1 MSTAGEQVLKHY
13 VKKLLYV
20 PNRKTRASQTT
31 IKQCNIDMT
40 KQLYTTQG
48 NGPAIPIGRASRRAI
63 LVAYNQ
69 PRLNQLDREVFI
81 VRSNFHVT

>member
-1 MSTAGEQVLKHY
+1 MSTTGEQVLKRY
-13 VKKLLYV
+13 VKQLLYW

-31 IKQCNIDMT
+31 IKQCNIYMT

-48 NGPAIPIGRASRRAI
+48 TGPAIPIVRASRRAI

-69 PRLNQLDREVFI
+69 PSLNQLDREVFI
-81 VRSNFHVT
+81 VRSNFFV